1 MQLIGQPIKHVTF
14 GKGVVTD
21 WNGNVIT
28 VCFSAGEKKFIYP
41 DAFSNF
47 LILKNADAQKKVQH
61 LLDVREE
68 ERETE
73 LKELQEQQEKKHMLE
88 NLKLSP
94 QSQAVFHIDAE
105 AHEAVFSSWT
115 VSTGCYLSGY
125 SKGEPRIPERL
136 QPNSMCL
143 LTERPRGCSEA
154 ERRIVGAFM
163 VEDDFIGTCCT
174 DGTIQAH
181 PTHRIQLPP
190 ERQPLFWPYVAKEPE
205 KQRWGK
211 TAFKYM
217 SNRTGEKVLFDC
229 KENAFTADEKS
240 RAERFYRYYCKL
252 NRLPSRIDL
261 EAPLPANG

>member
-1 MQLIGQPIKHVTF
+1 
-14 GKGVVTD
+14 
-21 WNGNVIT
+21 
-28 VCFSAGEKKFIYP
+28 
-41 DAFSNF
+41 
-47 LILKNADAQKKVQH
+47 
-61 LLDVREE
+61 
-68 ERETE
+68 
-73 LKELQEQQEKKHMLE
+73 MLE

-181 PTHRIQLPP
+181 PTHRIPAAAGTSASLLALCGQG
-190 ERQPLFWPYVAKEPE
+190 A
-205 KQRWGK
+205 GK
-211 TAFKYM
+211 TAL
-217 SNRTGEKVLFDC
+217 GQ
-229 KENAFTADEKS
+229 
-240 RAERFYRYYCKL
+240 
-252 NRLPSRIDL
+252 
-261 EAPLPANG
+261 NGLQIYVQPHR

>member
-1 MQLIGQPIKHVTF
+1 
-14 GKGVVTD
+14 
-21 WNGNVIT
+21 
-28 VCFSAGEKKFIYP
+28 
-41 DAFSNF
+41 
-47 LILKNADAQKKVQH
+47 
-61 LLDVREE
+61 
-68 ERETE
+68 
-73 LKELQEQQEKKHMLE
+73 MLE

-105 AHEAVFSSWT
+105 QYEAVFSSWT

-125 SKGEPRIPERL
+125 SKGEPRIPDHL

-143 LTERPRGCSEA
+143 LTERPKGGPES

-163 VEDDFIGTCCT
+163 VEDDFIGTRCT
-174 DGTIQAH
+174 DGVIQAH
-181 PTHRIQLPP
+181 PAHRIQLPP
-190 ERQPLFWPYVAKEPE
+190 ERQPLFWPYVVKEPE

-211 TAFKYM
+211 AAFKYM
-217 SNRTGEKVLFDC
+217 SNRTGEKILFDC
-229 KENAFTADEKS
+229 KESALTADEKS

>member
-1 MQLIGQPIKHVTF
+1 MQLIGQSIKHVTF

-47 LILKNADAQKKVQH
+47 LILKNADAQKKVQR

-143 LTERPRGCSEA
+143 
-154 ERRIVGAFM
+154 
-163 VEDDFIGTCCT
+163 
-174 DGTIQAH
+174 
-181 PTHRIQLPP
+181 
-190 ERQPLFWPYVAKEPE
+190 
-205 KQRWGK
+205 
-211 TAFKYM
+211 
-217 SNRTGEKVLFDC
+217 
-229 KENAFTADEKS
+229 
-240 RAERFYRYYCKL
+240 
-252 NRLPSRIDL
+252 PSRIGL

>member
-1 MQLIGQPIKHVTF
+1 
-14 GKGVVTD
+14 
-21 WNGNVIT
+21 
-28 VCFSAGEKKFIYP
+28 
-41 DAFSNF
+41 
-47 LILKNADAQKKVQH
+47 
-61 LLDVREE
+61 
-68 ERETE
+68 
-73 LKELQEQQEKKHMLE
+73 MLE

-105 AHEAVFSSWT
+105 AHEAVFSSWMVST
-115 VSTGCYLSGY
+115 GCYLSSYSKCRRSKPPSLLVSTGCYLSGY

-143 LTERPRGCSEA
+143 LTERPKGCSEA
-154 ERRIVGAFM
+154 ERRIVGAFI

-181 PTHRIQLPP
+181 PAHRIQLPP

-217 SNRTGEKVLFDC
+217 SNRTGEKILFAC
-229 KENAFTADEKS
+229 KENALTAGEKS

-261 EAPLPANG
+261 EAPLAANG

>member
-28 VCFSAGEKKFIYP
+28 VCFSTGEKKFIYP

-94 QSQAVFHIDAE
+94 QSQAVFHIDPE
-105 AHEAVFSSWT
+105 QHETVFSSWT

-181 PTHRIQLPP
+181 STHRIQLPP

-229 KENAFTADEKS
+229 KENTLTADEKS
-240 RAERFYRYYCKL
+240 LAERFYRYYCKL

-261 EAPLPANG
+261 EASLPANG